1 MPLGDNR
8 GATHGKVYLRSLIQS
23 GSMYPPF
30 WFSMLKSKKAMLILL
45 EGNLRTSYLKKRW
58 LIISS
63 ELSYMIVTLDSMTCN
78 MEGHVKLFNRLSDPS
93 DRLIHRISHPS
104 KEQTLAEPNLLCFIC
119 VRVHGFS
126 VCNPQFCKKNCHGT
140 KDLSNKS
147 SRK

>member
-1 MPLGDNR
+1 MLEYKKGY
-8 GATHGKVYLRSLIQS
+8 THITGRK
-23 GSMYPPF
+23 
-30 WFSMLKSKKAMLILL
+30 LKIIIS
-45 EGNLRTSYLKKRW
+45 EG

-63 ELSYMIVTLDSMTCN
+63 ELSYMIVTLGSTTCN

-104 KEQTLAEPNLLCFIC
+104 EEQTLVEPNHSCFIC
-119 VRVHGFS
+119 VQVHGFS
-126 VCNPQFCKKNCHGT
+126 VCNPQFCKKNSHAT